1 MKIYAAVSS
10 SEKSHTVE
18 VATNETVKTL
28 QIKPKVDGKGS
39 SINGGE
45 LLFLSLETCYRND
58 VYREAESKRIT
69 VHTLDIM
76 VHGEFADRGEPAT
89 NVCLDVRVSA
99 DAREDEVEALLRLT
113 DSVAEIQ
120 NTMRIP
126 VPVILRNIE
135 IL

>member
-10 SEKSHTVE
+10 SEKRHTVE

-45 LLFLSLETCYRND
+45 LLFLSLATCYCND

-89 NVCLDVRVSA
+89 NVCFDVRVSA

-113 DSVAEIQ
+113 DRVAEIQ